1 MRKVGVRPIL
11 LVASDDD
18 PYALRSARELQKG
31 NVRTRELLILNGA
44 GHGTNMLFRSP
55 DLGAT
60 LLDWLRRTLL

>member
-1 MRKVGVRPIL
+1 
-11 LVASDDD
+11 VASDDD